1 MKSKAMHHPPKDGF
15 SPGLNAL
22 SDHGGVSALNH
33 TDASGGGRGVR
44 TNCYPV
50 ATACSNLARRS
61 WRRLITTDWALTM
74 FSYCCRALNTETR
87 WRCTRVGRVRPTHV
101 LPTEQHF
108 DQWWV
113 QKYRRLQDREPIHC
127 FDGSI
132 IVNINESRLRGFAVL
147 FNGPPVWSTLW

>member
-44 TNCYPV
+44 TNCNPV
-50 ATACSNLARRS
+50 AIACSNLARRS
-61 WRRLITTDWALTM
+61 SRRLITTDWALTM

-101 LPTEQHF
+101 LPTKQHF
-108 DQWWV
+108 PGMINDEF
-113 QKYRRLQDREPIHC
+113 KNIGDCKI
-127 FDGSI
+127 GSQFTVSTAPSLSI
-132 IVNINESRLRGFAVL
+132 SMRVGPPWLRGSF
-147 FNGPPVWSTLW
+147 